1 MILSKLAL
9 TLTES
14 DINNGLTAAFEKMA
28 ETHGEMLKKVKE
40 PKVALKDGLLIF
52 KCKAAM
58 GFMPL
63 PIEAQLRLSPAQ
75 NGDALD
81 ITLSKLSMAMMGGE
95 AGASAAMGQLAT
107 AVAGKPGLSVN
118 GNTLTVA
125 VSTLAQMRGI
135 ALSGKLNTIAIDNG
149 TIALDFS

>member
-28 ETHGEMLKKVKE
+28 EVHGEMLKKVKE
-40 PKVALKDGLLIF
+40 PKVTLKDGTLIF

-63 PIEAQLRLSPAQ
+63 PIEAQLRLAPAED
-75 NGDALD
+75 GAALA

-95 AGASAAMGQLAT
+95 AGASAAMSQVAT
-107 AVAGKPGLSVN
+107 AVAGKPGMSVT

-125 VSTLAQMRGI
+125 ITELAKMRGI
-135 ALSGKLNTIAIDNG
+135 TLSGKLNDSAIVNG